1 MSKTRLTKEVRA
13 EIIERVVR
21 ATNIPE
27 LKDSLK
33 ARTKAA
39 AVQTVRNA
47 QPENFYETTKNL
59 PKEWFQP
66 SNSLYVPT
74 HSDEVRNPLRII
86 GITGEYNCHINF
98 DDPITVAAKHAA
110 YNYELF
116 APLTKEAEE
125 LAERESQLRGE
136 INSFLN
142 SCRYVEDIVER
153 MPELEPHV
161 PRHSKSFPLTAPSN
175 LLSTLSSLGFDKTV
189 KA

>member
-1 MSKTRLTKEVRA
+1 MSKTRLTKETRA

-27 LKDSLK
+27 LKDSIK
-33 ARTKAA
+33 SRTKAA
-39 AVQTVRNA
+39 AVQIVRNA
-47 QPENFYETTKNL
+47 QPEGFYEVTRSL
-59 PKEWFQP
+59 PKEWFQTAH
-66 SNSLYVPT
+66 SLYVPT
-74 HSDEVRNPLRII
+74 HMDGVHNPLRII
-86 GITGEYNCHINF
+86 GVVSQHSHHIDF
-98 DDPITVAAKHAA
+98 DDLVTVAERHGEFS
-110 YNYELF
+110 YELL

-136 INSFLN
+136 ISSFLN

-153 MPELEPHV
+153 MPELEPHI

>member
-27 LKDSLK
+27 LKADLI
-33 ARTKAA
+33 ARTKKAA
-39 AVQTVRNA
+39 AQIVRNA
-47 QPENFYETTKNL
+47 QPEGFYEVTQSL
-59 PKEWFQP
+59 PKEWFQAA
-66 SNSLYVPT
+66 NSLYVPT
-74 HSDEVRNPLRII
+74 HMDGVHNPLRII
-86 GITGEYNCHINF
+86 GAVGDYSHHISFNDPVSVAVRHGEYS
-98 DDPITVAAKHAA
+98 
-110 YNYELF
+110 YELL
-116 APLTKEAEE
+116 APLAKEAEE

-136 INSFLN
+136 ISSFLN